1 MKALNSLRK
10 LSTKTMKTLG
20 KHFAVDARI
29 YYPGKVRDK
38 NINGHNDIAY
48 RDEPSWQG
56 SCLCPSY
63 FKYRDYLNSSIL
75 DPFQETPDIIMW
87 TDIQD
92 PFPLYS
98 KVIFDTDYNGITT
111 FKIDKIITESDDE
124 GNFIHKHYLVPMYE
138 VQKAHNIDNIKAELF
153 DDKQIT
159 DYDETRDTTNEHSE
173 VSKFVYN
180 PIK

>member
-1 MKALNSLRK
+1 
-10 LSTKTMKTLG
+10 
-20 KHFAVDARI
+20 
-29 YYPGKVRDK
+29 
-38 NINGHNDIAY
+38 
-48 RDEPSWQG
+48 
-56 SCLCPSY
+56 
-63 FKYRDYLNSSIL
+63 
-75 DPFQETPDIIMW
+75 MW

-138 VQKAHNIDNIKAELF
+138 VQQAHNIDTIKAELF

>member
-1 MKALNSLRK
+1 
-10 LSTKTMKTLG
+10 MKTLG
-20 KHFAVDARI
+20 KHFSLEARI
-29 YYPGKVRDK
+29 YYPGIIKEK

-63 FKYRDYLNSSIL
+63 FKYRDYLQASIL

-87 TDIQD
+87 TDIQT

-98 KVIFDTDYNGITT
+98 KVIFDTDYTGITT

-124 GNFIHKHYLVPMYE
+124 GNFIHKHYLVPLYE
-138 VQKAHNIDNIKAELF
+138 IQEAHNLNQIKKDILEIDS
-153 DDKQIT
+153 IT
-159 DYDETRDTTNEHSE
+159 DYDEDRDVTSDGVE
-173 VSKFVYN
+173 VSKFKYN
-180 PIK
+180 PIR